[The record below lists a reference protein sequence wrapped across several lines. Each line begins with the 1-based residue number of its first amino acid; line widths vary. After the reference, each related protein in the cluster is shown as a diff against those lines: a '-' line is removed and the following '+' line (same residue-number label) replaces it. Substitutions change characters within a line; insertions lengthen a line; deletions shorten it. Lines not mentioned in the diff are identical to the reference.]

1 MSEVIIYT
9 QNECPPCSFVKQHL
23 ENHNISFEERNIAN
37 STYRN
42 EMIERD
48 AFSTPLIL
56 IDGEPMYQVDLDL
69 LNKKLGIQA

>member
-9 QNECPPCSFVKQHL
+9 QNECPPCSFVKQYL
-23 ENHNISFEERNIAN
+23 EQYNVPFEERNIVN

-48 AFSTPLIL
+48 AFSTPFIL

-69 LNKKLGIQA
+69 INKKLGIQS

>member
-9 QNECPPCSFVKQHL
+9 QNECPPCSFVKQYL
-23 ENHNISFEERNIAN
+23 ENHNVPFEERNIAN

-48 AFSTPLIL
+48 AFFNTVHI
-56 IDGEPMYQVDLDL
+56 
-69 LNKKLGIQA
+69 N